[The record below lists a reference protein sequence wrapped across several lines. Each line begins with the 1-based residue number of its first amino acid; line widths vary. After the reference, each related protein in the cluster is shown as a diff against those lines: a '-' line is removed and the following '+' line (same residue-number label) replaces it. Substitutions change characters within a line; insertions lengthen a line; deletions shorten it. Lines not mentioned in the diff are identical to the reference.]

1 MIMKTALIVISAI
14 VATAWGYSAGAP
26 ESVCDDMTP
35 KHPVE
40 PQKSPLPYTI
50 SVSKKEAKGGEIVD
64 ITIGGKTFKGFLVQ
78 VRNGDKAVGSFQ
90 IPDTDKYSKPIN
102 CHGTNG
108 SGATHKNAVE
118 KKDLVLK
125 WKAPEAS
132 GNYQV
137 YVTVAEDG
145 GTFWA
150 GQPTQKIKIN

>member
-1 MIMKTALIVISAI
+1 MKTALIVISAI

-50 SVSKKEAKGGEIVD
+50 SVSKKEAKGGEVVD

-108 SGATHKNAVE
+108 VSIDRKKERRRLSSLLQSGATHKNAVE

-137 YVTVAEDG
+137 
-145 GTFWA
+145 
-150 GQPTQKIKIN
+150 